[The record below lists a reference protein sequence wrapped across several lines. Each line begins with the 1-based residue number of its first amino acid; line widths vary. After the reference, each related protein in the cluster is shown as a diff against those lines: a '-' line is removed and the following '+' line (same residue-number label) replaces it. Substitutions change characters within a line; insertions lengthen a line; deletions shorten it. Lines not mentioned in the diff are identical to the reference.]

1 MFILYAFMV
10 DLLVGDPRWLPHPVS
25 AIARWAKLLEGTTKQ
40 TQLAGV
46 AVWLAV
52 VSATCAVVWLTC
64 RFLPAP
70 WTATYW
76 VYCFLATRSLDDHAM
91 AVIRPLEAKNQTQ
104 SRLAVS
110 MIVGRDTADLDEEG
124 VTRAVLETV
133 AENLNDGVVAPL
145 FWLAIGGPVAMAGYK
160 AINTLDS
167 MFGYKNDKYLHFG
180 WCSARMDDFASYIPA
195 RLTAALI
202 WLVAAL
208 TPGLDA
214 ARSIAIT
221 FRDAHLQPSPNS
233 GYPEAAAAGAL
244 GIRLGGLNHYSGV
257 PSQKAFLGDQTKPL
271 TWRAYTQLRLILYA
285 VSTLAVLMAA
295 GAQVWR

>member
-1 MFILYAFMV
+1 MFIIYAFIA
-10 DLLVGDPRWLPHPVS
+10 DLVFGDPHWLPHPVS
-25 AIARWAKLLEGTTKQ
+25 AIARWAKLLEGLTKQ
-40 TQLAGV
+40 TQLAGA

-64 RFLPAP
+64 RLLPAP
-70 WTATYW
+70 WIAVYW
-76 VYCFLATRSLDDHAM
+76 VYSFLATRSLDDHAM
-91 AVIRPLEAKNQTQ
+91 AVIRPLQAKNQTQ

-110 MIVGRDTADLDEEG
+110 MIVGRDTAHLDEQG

-180 WCSARMDDFASYIPA
+180 WCSARMDDLASYIPA
-195 RLTAALI
+195 RLTAGLI
-202 WLVAAL
+202 WLVAAV
-208 TPGLDA
+208 TPGLS
-214 ARSIAIT
+214 ARQSVAVT
-221 FRDAHLQPSPNS
+221 LRDAHLQPSPNS

-244 GIRLGGLNHYSGV
+244 GIRLGGLNHYGGAASH
-257 PSQKAFLGDQTKPL
+257 KAFLGDQTNPL
-271 TWRAYTQLRLILYA
+271 TWRTYSQLRLILYA
-285 VSTLAVLMAA
+285 VSTLAALMAA
-295 GAQVWR
+295 GAQTWR